1 MEDDLDR
8 RQKLI
13 ASIIRKG
20 QTLEALMLERAE
32 AERAEK
38 EKQSLSPAVL
48 FSDCLCTS
56 KEENP

>member
-1 MEDDLDR
+1 MEDDLER

-38 EKQSLSPAVL
+38 EKQSLSPANP

-56 KEENP
+56 KSENP

>member
-1 MEDDLDR
+1 MEDDLEH

-13 ASIIRKG
+13 DSILSKG
-20 QTLEALMLERAE
+20 KIFEALMLERAE
-32 AERAEK
+32 AERAKK

-56 KEENP
+56 KSENP